1 MFEKILH
8 IRFKTSYF
16 RLVERLGARPCW
28 RRIHSFNDF
37 TKWFSPE

>member
-16 RLVERLGARPCW
+16 LSVERLGAEGLDDREF
-28 RRIHSFNDF
+28 IV
-37 TKWFSPE
+37 